1 MVSTKGETYRSYKNQ
16 KLYEPYLDQLDR
28 KLRRTLTKFRVS
40 DHKLMIEEGRH
51 KTPQIA
57 RENRFC
63 KFCKTEVED
72 EQHMLI
78 DCTLYGNR
86 TRWFREITNNC
97 PNFSTLNSHQKFVY
111 LMSQGNEQ
119 LTNEI
124 AKKIAEWQEL
134 RALIF
139 DNFVDP
145 SGAAPKHIA
154 FEP

>member
-1 MVSTKGETYRSYKNQ
+1 
-16 KLYEPYLDQLDR
+16 
-28 KLRRTLTKFRVS
+28 
-40 DHKLMIEEGRH
+40 
-51 KTPQIA
+51 
-57 RENRFC
+57 
-63 KFCKTEVED
+63 
-72 EQHMLI
+72 MLI

-86 TRWFREITNNC
+86 TRWFREITDNC

-139 DNFVDP
+139 DNFLDP
-145 SGAAPKHIA
+145 SGAAPEHIA